1 MKRSGEAQRE
11 SCRLSVR
18 VMRSKVQHPPG
29 NPTQRDASA
38 WLLLQRRLAVPL
50 IALVVAHIVGTLGY
64 WLLWRGQGGTLADGL
79 FMTFTTVT
87 TIGFGEVYPLDG
99 YGRLLTMVIAVGGIG
114 SLFYSFTVALDWA
127 TSGEVQARRRRRKMR
142 DQIDALTDHYVL
154 AGFGRVGRE
163 ASRELD
169 ASGKRVVVI
178 DVDDENVAAA
188 TEAGWPTIKGDASDD
203 DALRA
208 AGIERARGLIVT
220 TANDAANLYIVM
232 SARLLAPKLFIVSRA
247 VDSKAVPKLERA
259 GADRAVSPYA
269 IGGKR
274 MAHLMLSPRAVDFFE
289 TALQRGRKALSIGEL
304 QVTTGSRAAGES
316 LDALRKRGG
325 GATILAVLRGPDG
338 TVEVPTDSLILGS
351 GDHLLALGTDEQLE
365 QLEASLGN

>member
-1 MKRSGEAQRE
+1 M
-11 SCRLSVR
+11 R
-18 VMRSKVQHPPG
+18 VHVQFPQGSRWPM
-29 NPTQRDASA
+29 NDSA
-38 WLLLQRRLAVPL
+38 WRPLLRRLAVPL
-50 IALVVAHIVGTLGY
+50 IALGIAHTVGTLGY
-64 WLLWRGQGGTLADGL
+64 WLLWRDQGGTLADGL

-87 TIGFGEVYPLDG
+87 TIGFREVYPLDG
-99 YGRLLTMVIAVGGIG
+99 YGRALTMVIAIGGIG
-114 SLFYSFTVALDWA
+114 SLFYSFTIALDWA
-127 TSGEVQARRRRRKMR
+127 TSGEVQARRRTRKMR
-142 DQIDALTDHYVL
+142 EQIDELSDHYVL

-163 ASRELD
+163 ASRELG
-169 ASGKRVVVI
+169 ASGKRLVVI
-178 DVDDENVAAA
+178 DLDDENLAAA

-203 DALRA
+203 DALHA

-220 TANDAANLYIVM
+220 TANDATNLYIVM

-289 TALQRGRKALSIGEL
+289 TALRRGRETLSIGEL
-304 QVTTGSRAAGES
+304 QVAPGSRAVGEP
-316 LDALRKRGG
+316 LDALRSRGS

-338 TVEVPTDSLILGS
+338 MVAAPADSLVLGT

-365 QLEASLGN
+365 RLEASLEV

>member
-1 MKRSGEAQRE
+1 
-11 SCRLSVR
+11 
-18 VMRSKVQHPPG
+18 MRSNAQSQPSTRLPPE
-29 NPTQRDASA
+29 DSA
-38 WLLLQRRLAVPL
+38 WRLLRRRLAVPL
-50 IALVVAHIVGTLGY
+50 TALVIAHVVGTVGY

-99 YGRLLTMVIAVGGIG
+99 PGRALTMLVAVAGIG
-114 SLFYSFTVALDWA
+114 SMFYCFTIALDWV

-142 DQIDALTDHYVL
+142 DEIDELSDHYVL

-169 ASGKRVVVI
+169 ASGKRMVVI

-220 TANDAANLYIVM
+220 TANDATNLYIVM
-232 SARLLAPKLFIVSRA
+232 SARLIAPKLFIVSRA

-304 QVTTGSRAAGES
+304 QVIAGSRAAGQS

-325 GATILAVLRGPDG
+325 GASILAVLRGPDG
-338 TVEVPTDSLILGS
+338 TVSIPADSLVLGA

-365 QLEASLGN
+365 QLEASLDG